1 MYKINAKVI
10 CPSIETVVGVSM
22 INTNEISKLAF
33 FPEIDYK
40 KTENSLP
47 SPSDSSG
54 FLVALQTASEETKE
68 SNRIETPKEIEPPT
82 KEINTNVSKTENSE
96 ESNKEKIENLNKK
109 DEPTNPVEEDRN
121 DLSTEK
127 EVESLEE
134 IVSKTP
140 RIHHKTE
147 LPSEEKLLKNLTE
160 NQMNSG
166 GLSISSI
173 LLPVFQKDN
182 SSSEIFQE
190 KLKKGNLENPNK
202 SREIFQKNIDKKESG
217 DLLKS
222 AFENTEKKFINQT
235 NENNSKDSKGKDSQK
250 TESSSILSVK
260 QLIEETR
267 GNQLKTQKID
277 DKIFDNIKTNHL
289 SLQVEAEDSQNKSD
303 KKIKPKGK
311 TSEKA
316 NDPLEKLVGE
326 KGSIEKSF
334 SKENFQFSKQPKE
347 EAQTTITDKL
357 KRVDTNLRKEK
368 SPDSIPEPKF
378 EISSD
383 LKPSEK
389 GSNSTNLFEQK
400 QKVAEQKTE
409 VKAALKQES
418 LSQNFKEIV
427 KAAKFHIVEN
437 GRNTAEIS
445 LQPKDLGKVT
455 LFVSE
460 ENNRLEGKIT
470 VENESTKQMILGDL
484 ANLKADL
491 KAGGLDLFEIQVDVR
506 SDSTLSFA
514 NRDDSSKD
522 RDPNS
527 NSSTSSLN
535 GESEINEPTLQEIT
549 NTRILDVKV

>member
-1 MYKINAKVI
+1 
-10 CPSIETVVGVSM
+10 M
-22 INTNEISKLAF
+22 INTNELSKLAF
-33 FPEIDYK
+33 FPEIEYK
-40 KTENSLP
+40 KTENSIP

-54 FLVALQTASEETKE
+54 FLVALQTASEESKE
-68 SNRIETPKEIEPPT
+68 SNRIETPKEMELPT
-82 KEINTNVSKTENSE
+82 KENNS
-96 ESNKEKIENLNKK
+96 NDLKIENVEETNKGNMESFVK
-109 DEPTNPVEEDRN
+109 KEEQIKPMEEDRS
-121 DLSTEK
+121 DLSAEE
-127 EVESLEE
+127 EVESHQEL
-134 IVSKTP
+134 VSKTP
-140 RIHHKTE
+140 RSQLKTE
-147 LPSEEKLLKNLTE
+147 LPSEEKLLKNLSD

-190 KLKKGNLENPNK
+190 KLKKGNLESPNK
-202 SREIFQKNIDKKESG
+202 PREIFQKNIDKKESN

-222 AFENTEKKFINQT
+222 AFENTEKKVINQT
-235 NENNSKDSKGKDSQK
+235 NENNNKDLKGNNSQK

-260 QLIEETR
+260 QLIEESR
-267 GNQLKTQKID
+267 GSQLKTQKID
-277 DKIFDNIKTNHL
+277 DKIFDSMKNSHL

-311 TSEKA
+311 VSEKT

-326 KGSIEKSF
+326 KTSIDKSF

-357 KRVDTNLRKEK
+357 KRVDTNLPRQK
-368 SPDSIPEPKF
+368 SSESIPEPKF

-383 LKPSEK
+383 IKPSEK
-389 GSNSTNLFEQK
+389 ASNSSNLFEQK

-409 VKAALKQES
+409 VKAAQKQDS

-470 VENESTKQMILGDL
+470 VENESTRQMILGDL

-491 KAGGLDLFEIQVDVR
+491 KAGGLDLFEIQVDLR
-506 SDSTLSFA
+506 SDSTLSFK
-514 NRDDSSKD
+514 NRDDSSRD
-522 RDPNS
+522 RDPNA

-535 GESEINEPTLQEIT
+535 GETETNEPTLQEIT